1 MIAKDLIVK
10 KRRGTKF
17 VESQKLRVRSSLMF
31 PAAYAILGR
40 AIFSQL
46 LQSREKNTEYA
57 NS

>member
-1 MIAKDLIVK
+1 
-10 KRRGTKF
+10 
-17 VESQKLRVRSSLMF
+17 MF